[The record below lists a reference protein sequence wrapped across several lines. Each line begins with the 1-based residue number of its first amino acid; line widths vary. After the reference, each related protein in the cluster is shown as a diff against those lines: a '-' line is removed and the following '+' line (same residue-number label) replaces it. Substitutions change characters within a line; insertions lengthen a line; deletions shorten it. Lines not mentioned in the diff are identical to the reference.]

1 MKEVSKKR
9 VKMTCQA
16 LFLSLLLLFCFAP
29 AAMAAPEQ
37 PLLQISAV
45 TFDPATVSPGKDFKM
60 LVTLTNHG
68 EYHAYNVTLDVLSQA
83 GANDLGVFSMVGT
96 GGHFYVEKIKSGE
109 SAVIEIPMVSS
120 PSAEAKN
127 YNLNLQLNCEDYDG
141 DVYNFT
147 ATVGIVIN
155 ESESMSI
162 IAPERYVLT
171 KDDKGLTTIG
181 FEIANFGSNPVR
193 GVQVSVA
200 GAGLDFS
207 NTYQYYGTFEK
218 EDSDD
223 FSTEVTTDKTGEF
236 PGVITLKFMDSFN
249 NERTVEKAI
258 TIVSEEAVAKG
269 DNTEEENFFEKFL
282 RVVFGIGS

>member
-1 MKEVSKKR
+1 MKDESKNR
-9 VKMTCQA
+9 VKIACSA
-16 LFLSLLLLFCFAP
+16 LLLSLLLLFCFTP

-45 TFDPATVSPGKDFKM
+45 TFDPATVSPGKPFKM
-60 LVTLTNHG
+60 QVTLTNHG

-96 GGHFYVEKIKSGE
+96 GSHFYVERIKSGE
-109 SAVIEIPMVSS
+109 SATIELPMVSS
-120 PSAEAKN
+120 PNTEAKN
-127 YNLNLQLNCEDYDG
+127 YNLNLQLNCEDSDS
-141 DVYNFT
+141 DIYNFT

-162 IAPERYVLT
+162 IAPERYILT
-171 KDDKGLTTIG
+171 KNDKGLTPIS

-193 GVQVSVA
+193 GVQVSVS
-200 GAGLDFS
+200 GAGLDFA

-223 FSTEVTTDKTGEF
+223 FTTDVTTAETGEF

-249 NERTVEKAI
+249 NERTIEKAI
-258 TIVSEEAVAKG
+258 IIVAEETSTQAADTG
-269 DNTEEENFFEKFL
+269 EENFFQKFL
-282 RVVFGIGS
+282 RVVFGIGA